1 MLALYRIVNVTNG
14 KFYVGSSIVVKTRL
28 RTHRRDL
35 RNGSHHCSYLQ
46 RAWNKYGEESFK
58 FEIIEYFDDKVLLI
72 EAEDRWLSVHQG
84 QSHCYN
90 TGRTAKASFL
100 GRTHADETKAKV
112 SAAQKGKQH
121 RLGHTNSPEHRA
133 RQSAGMKG
141 IKKSPEH
148 CEKIRQR
155 MIGTS
160 YAKGRIVSEEVRD
173 LFRRPVNELTTGKQ
187 FRSVG
192 DAAEHF
198 GLQRANVNRTLRNG
212 GILKRGP
219 NAGLHFQYVRNVL

>member
-35 RNGSHHCSYLQ
+35 RNGGHHCSYLQ

-58 FEIIEYFDDKVLLI
+58 FEIIEYFDDKVLLL

-100 GRTHADETKAKV
+100 GRTHTDETKAKV

-121 RLGHTNSPEHRA
+121 RLGHTNSLA
-133 RQSAGMKG
+133 AISGG
-141 IKKSPEH
+141 
-148 CEKIRQR
+148 
-155 MIGTS
+155 
-160 YAKGRIVSEEVRD
+160 YNRIVRGLFDSVAIDEKAAHPVR
-173 LFRRPVNELTTGKQ
+173 V
-187 FRSVG
+187 
-192 DAAEHF
+192 F
-198 GLQRANVNRTLRNG
+198 GQCHDYSPCDV
-212 GILKRGP
+212 
-219 NAGLHFQYVRNVL
+219 Q